1 MYIAKEVDRDLMRA
15 RKLHIENRPLVD
27 FFIDRNIIELDKFRI
42 LIEDS
47 KKKDEITP
55 KRKLVI

>member
-1 MYIAKEVDRDLMRA
+1 MHFAKEVDRDLMRA
-15 RKLHIENRPLVD
+15 RKVPSDSRPLID
-27 FFIDRNIIELDKFRI
+27 FFDKRNIIELDDFRV

-47 KKKDEITP
+47 IIKDEIIP